1 MVCGGLIL
9 QGETSLMKL
18 IYNVDHFSIYYTQC
32 FLQFFF
38 FKWLHP
44 RHMEVP
50 GPGTESE
57 PQVQPTPDPLTIC
70 TRLGIKPSA
79 LQQLELLQLD
89 A

>member
-1 MVCGGLIL
+1 MLSAI
-9 QGETSLMKL
+9 
-18 IYNVDHFSIYYTQC
+18 
-32 FLQFFF
+32 FF

-79 LQQLELLQLD
+79 LQQLELLQWD
-89 A
+89 AKPIAPQQELCFLQF